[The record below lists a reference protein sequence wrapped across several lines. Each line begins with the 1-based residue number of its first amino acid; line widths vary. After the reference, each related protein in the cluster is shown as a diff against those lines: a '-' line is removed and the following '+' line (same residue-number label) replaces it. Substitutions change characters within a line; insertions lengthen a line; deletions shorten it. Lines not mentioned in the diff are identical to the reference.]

1 MGRLHP
7 LELSFLLKLKT
18 EISTKL
24 HPHEY
29 AKKTYNKQKLAPTN
43 LNGRMVIRKAHFSFH
58 IRRAEN
64 QHFPPIEWHT

>member
-7 LELSFLLKLKT
+7 QELSFLLKLKT
-18 EISTKL
+18 ELSTKL

-29 AKKTYNKQKLAPTN
+29 AKKPTINKN

-58 IRRAEN
+58 IRRAKN